1 MPDVD
6 HGESQSLGQALP
18 SWQAPPV
25 PNRRILQGQFGA
37 VVPLDVGR
45 DARDLFDAL
54 QQDGGQH
61 NWVYLPYGP
70 FTDFFAYKEWLQS
83 MQRKSDPQFYAIVEA
98 ATQRAVGVA
107 AYMRIDAANGV
118 IEGPPYHCDVNAM
131 RALFTGS
138 VWTWP
143 KPPYGR
149 VPHPM
154 GHAELAAVLVRR

>member
-1 MPDVD
+1 
-6 HGESQSLGQALP
+6 
-18 SWQAPPV
+18 
-25 PNRRILQGQFGA
+25 
-37 VVPLDVGR
+37 
-45 DARDLFDAL
+45 
-54 QQDGGQH
+54 
-61 NWVYLPYGP
+61 
-70 FTDFFAYKEWLQS
+70 
-83 MQRKSDPQFYAIVEA
+83 
-98 ATQRAVGVA
+98 
-107 AYMRIDAANGV
+107 MRPGAANGV